1 MRRLLTIALTF
12 GLAISTVAAVQAGST
27 TRGDLDS
34 STVTSRI
41 TKYCDPVCEVQT
53 QDSAFSLVIEAY
65 RQFQSRQIQLD
76 YETRLRAAA
85 GLGRDADTLVI
96 DTKLNSAQTMRAWI
110 EVLAEKERQL
120 RLQQLQTRVA
130 NFTTAYH
137 CARKGDEEAIQET
150 VANKVD
156 VYAAAQQ
163 LKTLRM
169 LTLGSSISA
178 NFQEVASTSAADIFL
193 DSAPVPVRP
202 EDLVGPCD
210 DASTSINPSEPT
222 R

>member
-1 MRRLLTIALTF
+1 
-12 GLAISTVAAVQAGST
+12 
-27 TRGDLDS
+27 
-34 STVTSRI
+34 
-41 TKYCDPVCEVQT
+41 
-53 QDSAFSLVIEAY
+53 VIEAY
-65 RQFQSRQIQLD
+65 RQFQSRQIQID
-76 YETRLRAAA
+76 YESRLRAAA
-85 GLGRDADTLVI
+85 GLGKDADTLVI
-96 DTKLNSAQTMRAWI
+96 DAKLNSAQTIRSWI
-110 EVLAEKERQL
+110 EVLADKERQL

-163 LKTLRM
+163 LKTLRV
-169 LTLGSSISA
+169 LTLGSPVSTS
-178 NFQEVASTSAADIFL
+178 FQEVASTPAADIFL
-193 DSAPVPVRP
+193 DSTPVPVRP

-210 DASTSINPSEPT
+210 DAPISSTPSEAA

>member
-1 MRRLLTIALTF
+1 MRQFTAIALMF
-12 GLAISTVAAVQAGST
+12 GLVISVAATARAGST

-34 STVTSRI
+34 SPVTSRI

-65 RQFQSRQIQLD
+65 RQFQSRQIQID
-76 YETRLRAAA
+76 YESRLRAAA
-85 GLGRDADTLVI
+85 GLGKDADTLVI
-96 DTKLNSAQTMRAWI
+96 DTKLNSAQTMRSWI
-110 EVLAEKERQL
+110 EALADKERQL

-130 NFTTAYH
+130 NFTTVYH

-150 VANKVD
+150 VVSKVD
-156 VYAAAQQ
+156 VDAAAEQ

-169 LTLGSSISA
+169 LTLGSPVNASI
-178 NFQEVASTSAADIFL
+178 QEVTSTPAADVFL

-210 DASTSINPSEPT
+210 DAPVSITAPGPA

>member
-1 MRRLLTIALTF
+1 MGQITAVALTL
-12 GLAISTVAAVQAGST
+12 GLAITSVATLQAAST
-27 TRGDLDS
+27 TTAGLDIS
-34 STVTSRI
+34 PVTSRI

-65 RQFQSRQIQLD
+65 RQFQSRQIQID
-76 YETRLRAAA
+76 YESRLRAAA
-85 GLGRDADTLVI
+85 GLGKEADTLVI

-156 VYAAAQQ
+156 VYGAAQQ
-163 LKTLRM
+163 LKTLRV
-169 LTLGSSISA
+169 LTVGSPVNA
-178 NFQEVASTSAADIFL
+178 NFQEVASTPAADMFL

-210 DASTSINPSEPT
+210 DASIPITPSEPAQ
-222 R
+222 

>member
-1 MRRLLTIALTF
+1 MISVV
-12 GLAISTVAAVQAGST
+12 AIVQAGST
-27 TRGDLDS
+27 TREGLDS
-34 STVTSRI
+34 SPVTSRI

-65 RQFQSRQIQLD
+65 RQFQSRQIQID
-76 YETRLRAAA
+76 YESRLRAAA
-85 GLGRDADTLVI
+85 GLGKDADTLVI
-96 DTKLNSAQTMRAWI
+96 DTKLNSARTVRAWI
-110 EVLAEKERQL
+110 EVLADKERQL

-137 CARKGDEEAIQET
+137 CARKGDEEDIQET

-156 VYAAAQQ
+156 VYAATQQ
-163 LKTLRM
+163 LKTLRV
-169 LTLGSSISA
+169 LTLGSPINA
-178 NFQEVASTSAADIFL
+178 NFQEVASTPAADIFL

-210 DASTSINPSEPT
+210 DAPISITPSAPA